1 MLSPPHDLLNIFLII
16 AKIITLIEKK
26 LPKFIEEQ
34 IPVNFF
40 DQKCHKYVLIQPIM
54 HRMLID
60 LDKQA
65 IDIENKNLPLK
76 QKMKFLREV
85 EYEKKELM
93 DRLALII

>member
-1 MLSPPHDLLNIFLII
+1 MKVREGTYRIDLYFSIRYQPHVTDVFKIFV
-16 AKIITLIEKK
+16 
-26 LPKFIEEQ
+26 
-34 IPVNFF
+34 PVNFF
-40 DQKCHKYVLIQPIM
+40 DQKCHKYILIQPIM

-65 IDIENKNLPLK
+65 IDIENKDLPLK

-85 EYEKKELM
+85 EYEKRELM